1 MQSRKN
7 TVFAIRITD
16 KGLIILMDKELY
28 KSVWDKKDQQ
38 TNKKVDKGYKQIS
51 EKKTEMFLEP
61 MKIYL
66 TSN

>member
-7 TVFAIRITD
+7 TVFATRITD

-51 EKKTEMFLEP
+51 ENTNV
-61 MKIYL
+61 
-66 TSN
+66 S